1 MIGIGER
8 MLQCARHA
16 GAAEAARFHQTGV
29 IRDCRKEAARLNC
42 IHHLLQ
48 QVPYKEIPHPFLT
61 LPERVF
67 SSDYERKVLP
77 DKLCV
82 PETY

>member
-1 MIGIGER
+1 MPKKSEQRGSIKT
-8 MLQCARHA
+8 
-16 GAAEAARFHQTGV
+16 GA

-42 IHHLLQ
+42 IHHVLQ
-48 QVPYKEIPHPFLT
+48 QVPYNDIPHPLLT

-67 SSDYERKVLP
+67 ASDYERKVQP
-77 DKLCV
+77 DKLYV